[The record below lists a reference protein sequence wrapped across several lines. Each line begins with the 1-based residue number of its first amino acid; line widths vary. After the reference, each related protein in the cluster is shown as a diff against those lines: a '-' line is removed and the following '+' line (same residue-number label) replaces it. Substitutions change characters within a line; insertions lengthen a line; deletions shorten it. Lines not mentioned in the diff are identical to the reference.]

1 MKTTNCLDQGILY
14 QYSCQKSHSLVAL
27 LYTLSPSQAKLS
39 QNKVQEYRVFSNSP
53 KMYRKS
59 KKYKSKQWR
68 RWCCHKSCCHPQNH
82 TWHHQNSEA
91 LFYASSRLWMLCI
104 RKRNMLI
111 LLLLIDALLCRAGA
125 SCRLCQVVKSVG
137 RTFIKGNKLCS
148 CSVVGSFI
156 RPLAGWLFHSFVR

>member
-1 MKTTNCLDQGILY
+1 METTNCLDQGILY

-68 RWCCHKSCCHPQNH
+68 RWCCHKSCCQPQNH

-111 LLLLIDALLCRAGA
+111 LLLL
-125 SCRLCQVVKSVG
+125 SM
-137 RTFIKGNKLCS
+137 LCS
-148 CSVVGSFI
+148 VELVRPVGSVKLSSLWDA
-156 RPLAGWLFHSFVR
+156 PLSKVINYVHAL